1 MQFLDANASPRTRL
15 SAPDGDPEID
25 MRTREQK
32 MADAF
37 VRAFTTAA
45 KSKHTSTQGGAAPTL
60 LVTVPMSEINKH
72 ANGKPALARV
82 SRTQEFVPV
91 AEVSRII
98 CDGAVQAAIT
108 DDSGNVLKLGRSQR
122 LFSPTQRKALNVAY
136 PTCATDGCTIPSV
149 WDKRLTGH
157 FRGKTGHREPPIR
170 AQSTETIRQDR
181 FPITIKCISNASR

>member
-1 MQFLDANASPRTRL
+1 
-15 SAPDGDPEID
+15 

-91 AEVSRII
+91 AEAARII

-108 DDSGNVLKLGRSQR
+108 DDSGNVLKLGRTATTLLPHPAQSTECR
-122 LFSPTQRKALNVAY
+122 LPNLRDRRMHDPLSLGQTANSHIL
-136 PTCATDGCTIPSV
+136 
-149 WDKRLTGH
+149 
-157 FRGKTGHREPPIR
+157 KTGTRAAEPP
-170 AQSTETIRQDR
+170 QSTETILCNR
-181 FPITIKCISNASR
+181 FPIIIRCILNV